1 MHLNIEDLNAIILCG
16 ACICFD
22 FKLVKMPEN
31 TSQSNQTNVPHNLP
45 SLNTNVDRKALE
57 AFVVDNPEL
66 EQLEALLEQFNIFEA
81 IGVVRQELRHSDFLA
96 FLLNPQE
103 NHGLGDVF
111 LKRLLQKILVATQ
124 DVIVQI
130 TPIDLD
136 VWSLDQM
143 LVLRE
148 WQNIDILLLDEA
160 HKLAIII
167 ENKINISE
175 HSNQLLRYH
184 CQVHQHYPDCNII
197 GLYLTPDGESPK
209 DKARETYLPVDYSL
223 VCKVLESLIE
233 NRASTLGTDVVTLIR
248 HYTQMLRRHIVSE
261 SDIAEL
267 CHRIYQKHQRALDL
281 IYEHRPDQQATIQTI
296 LENLI
301 HKTADLA
308 LDDPDAH
315 LKRNIRFV
323 VQEWKNAPKLEEEG
337 KGWTPS
343 HRILLFEFQ
352 NAVDSLMLRL
362 YIGPGPKE
370 TRLRLFNMATQK
382 KPLFQPAKA
391 LKNKWN
397 SIFQRSFLRSE
408 DYEDAGDDELEAEIR
423 KYWTAFLE
431 NDLPKIKSALKAE
444 DWIWQSANTT
454 SPMQGG

>member
-1 MHLNIEDLNAIILCG
+1 MSQVRGE
-16 ACICFD
+16 
-22 FKLVKMPEN
+22 
-31 TSQSNQTNVPHNLP
+31 TSLTNDDK
-45 SLNTNVDRKALE
+45 TALE

-81 IGVVRQELRHSDFLA
+81 IGVVRQESRHSDFLA

-124 DVIVQI
+124 GVIVPI

-136 VWSLDQM
+136 VWSLDQT

-175 HSNQLLRYH
+175 HSNQLEKYH
-184 CQVHQHYPDCNII
+184 DQVHQHHPNWNII

-209 DKARETYLPVDYSL
+209 GEAKEMYLPVDYGL

-233 NRASTLGTDVVTLIR
+233 NRASTLGPDVVTLI
-248 HYTQMLRRHIVSE
+248 HHNTQMLRRHILSE

-267 CHRIYQKHQRALDL
+267 CRRIYQKHRRALDL
-281 IYEHRPDQQATIQTI
+281 IYEQRPDQQATIQTI

-301 HKTADLA
+301 QEMTDLA
-308 LDDPDAH
+308 IDAH
-315 LKRNIRFV
+315 LKSSTRFV
-323 VQEWKNAPKLEEEG
+323 VREWDVPILLEG
-337 KGWTPS
+337 KDWTTS

-352 NAVDSLMLRL
+352 NAVNSLKLHL

-370 TRLRLFNMATQK
+370 TRQRLFDMATQK
-382 KPLFQPAKA
+382 KLLFKPAKS
-391 LKNKWN
+391 LKTKWN
-397 SIFQRSFLRSE
+397 AIFQRSFLKPE
-408 DYEDAGDDELEAEIR
+408 DYEDASDDELEKKIR
-423 KYWTAFLE
+423 EHWIAFLE
-431 NDLPKIKSALKAE
+431 NDLPKIRAALEAE

-454 SPMQGG
+454 SPMQGS